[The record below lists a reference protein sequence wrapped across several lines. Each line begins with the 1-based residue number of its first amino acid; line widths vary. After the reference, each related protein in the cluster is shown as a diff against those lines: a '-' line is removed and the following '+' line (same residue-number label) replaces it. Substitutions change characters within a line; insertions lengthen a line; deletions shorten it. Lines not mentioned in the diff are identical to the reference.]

1 MWDHRFGS
9 KLKGICGVMAVAVI
23 LCGCGQK
30 ETPDDLVV
38 IEQEE
43 MGPSYEFGVAEIG
56 DVVKTVKITCTYR
69 QVDEQEVAFQVD
81 GRLVDRVYVEEGDTV
96 NKGDLLAELSSRDL
110 ERRIEDLEYRIA
122 RNELLLSYA
131 DTNESYA
138 ISRHWVDYL
147 DKNSWMTTDDLNS
160 RIENTQQNYRYQRE
174 DYTDAL
180 TVDRAELEKLQRE
193 LKSSRVYASMDGVVY
208 DLKDDLKGST
218 SKQGEVVMTIMDT
231 SERLFET
238 SVSDAL
244 SYFSEGEPISMSIV
258 YSSAAGQ
265 YVLMPWHM
273 EEWGDT
279 QLFVVYEGQE
289 GSALEVGMSGT
300 MQVVQDRRENVLM
313 VPLSA
318 VLSAEDRTYVYVMDA
333 DNMRE
338 VRWVETGLY
347 GDTTVEILSGLT
359 EGERVILK

>member
-9 KLKGICGVMAVAVI
+9 NLKRICGFMAVAVI
-23 LCGCGQK
+23 LCGCGQM

-69 QVDEQEVAFQVD
+69 QVDEQEVAFQVN

-96 NKGDLLAELSSRDL
+96 KKGDLLAELSSRDL

-131 DTNESYA
+131 DINEANA
-138 ISRHWVDYL
+138 ISRLWVDYL
-147 DKNSWMTTDDLNS
+147 DRYSWMTEDDRDS
-160 RIENTQQNYRYQRE
+160 RIEDTKQNYRYKRE

-180 TVDRAELEKLQRE
+180 TADRAELEKLQRE

-208 DLKDDLKGST
+208 DLKNYLEGST

-244 SYFSEGEPISMSIV
+244 NYFSEGEPISMSIA

-279 QLFVVYEGQE
+279 QLFVVFEGQE
-289 GSALEVGMSGT
+289 GSALEVGMAGT

-347 GDTTVEILSGLT
+347 GDAAVEILSGLT